1 MSNHDTQINYVRK
14 DLPKGF
20 LYYGLPLLVI
30 GLVAAFIAYDVD
42 PIRASFNNLISL
54 LLIISV
60 GLGAIFLV
68 ALEHIVGA
76 VWSVPFRRIAE
87 HQGYIFLVTPLL
99 ALPVL
104 FHMHD
109 MYHWTHAEAVLNDPI
124 LYQKAPYLNESFF
137 FARSIGIFVIMSI
150 FLFMFARNSRKQ
162 DETKNQKLSK
172 FNAVLSAPFMII
184 FAISITMIAI
194 DYAMSLEPHWFSTI
208 FGVYYFAGTFA
219 TAMAIL
225 TLITLKLKS
234 NGNLLEEIN
243 SNHYYS
249 MGGLMFA
256 FTAFWMYMAFS
267 QYMLIWYANI
277 PEETFWF
284 LPRMENGWEYL
295 SIGLVF
301 IKFIIPFGLLL
312 NRSSKLNPSRL
323 KLAAFW
329 IIGAHIYD
337 MYWLV
342 MPTYNHV
349 SDTHGPVFGW
359 IELGFV
365 ALSAGII
372 LTVYYLAANKKNH
385 IPIGD
390 PKLKRALD
398 FHI

>member
-1 MSNHDTQINYVRK
+1 MSNHETKIEYTKK

-20 LYYGLPLLVI
+20 LKFGLPLLLI
-30 GLVAAFIAYDVD
+30 GIASAVLAYYTD
-42 PIRASFNNLISL
+42 PMRASFNNIISL
-54 LLIISV
+54 LLIVSV
-60 GLGAIFLV
+60 GMGGIFLV
-68 ALEHIVGA
+68 ALEHIAGA

-87 HQGYIFLVTPLL
+87 HQGFIFLATPLL
-99 ALPVL
+99 AIPILL
-104 FHMHD
+104 NMHD
-109 MYHWTHAEAVLNDPI
+109 IFEWTHTHVVMNDPI
-124 LYQKAPYLNESFF
+124 LYQKSPYLNEGFF
-137 FARSIGIFVIMSI
+137 YARSIGIFLVMSL
-150 FLFMFARNSRKQ
+150 FLFTYVRNSNKQ
-162 DETKNQKLSK
+162 DTTQSQKTTKI
-172 FNAVLSAPFMII
+172 NALISAPFMAL

-219 TAMAIL
+219 TAMAVL

-234 NGNLLEEIN
+234 NGNLLKQIN
-243 SNHYYS
+243 GNHYYS

-267 QYMLIWYANI
+267 QYMLIWYANV

-284 LPRMENGWEYL
+284 LPRMEHGWEYL
-295 SIGLVF
+295 SIALIF

-312 NRSSKLNPSRL
+312 NRNSKMNPSRL

-342 MPTYNHV
+342 MPTYNRM
-349 SDTHGPVFGW
+349 SGTEGPVFGW

-372 LTVYYLAANKKNH
+372 LVFYYLAANKKNH

-390 PKLKRALD
+390 PKLNRALD
-398 FHI
+398 FRI

>member
-1 MSNHDTQINYVRK
+1 M
-14 DLPKGF
+14 
-20 LYYGLPLLVI
+20 
-30 GLVAAFIAYDVD
+30 
-42 PIRASFNNLISL
+42 RASFNNIIAL
-54 LLIISV
+54 LVVVSV
-60 GLGAIFLV
+60 GMGAIFLV
-68 ALEHIVGA
+68 ALEHIAGA

-87 HQGYIFLVTPLL
+87 HQGFIFLATPLL
-99 ALPVL
+99 AIPII
-104 FHMHD
+104 FNMHD
-109 MYHWTHAEAVLNDPI
+109 IFEWTHNSVVLNDPI
-124 LYQKAPYLNESFF
+124 LYQKSPYLNTEFF
-137 FARSIGIFVIMSI
+137 IARSVGVFVLMTF
-150 FLFMFARNSRKQ
+150 FLFVYLRNSTKQ
-162 DETKNQKLSK
+162 DTTHSQKTTKI
-172 FNAVLSAPFMII
+172 NALISAPFMVF
-184 FAISITMIAI
+184 FAIGITLIAI

-219 TAMAIL
+219 TAMAVL
-225 TLITLKLKS
+225 TLITLSLKS
-234 NGNLLEEIN
+234 NGNLLKEIN
-243 SNHYYS
+243 RNHYYS

-295 SIGLVF
+295 SIALIL

-312 NRSSKLNPSRL
+312 NRNSKMNPSRL
-323 KLAAFW
+323 KLASFW

-342 MPTYNHV
+342 MPSYNRM
-349 SDTHGPVFGW
+349 SGTEGPVFGW
-359 IELGFV
+359 IELSFI

-372 LTVYYLAANKKNH
+372 LVFYYLAARNKNH

-390 PKLKRALD
+390 PKLNRALD

>member
-1 MSNHDTQINYVRK
+1 MSNHETKIEYTKK

-20 LYYGLPLLVI
+20 LKFGLPLLLI
-30 GLVAAFIAYDVD
+30 GIASAVLAYYTD
-42 PIRASFNNLISL
+42 PMRASFNNIISL
-54 LLIISV
+54 LLIVSV
-60 GLGAIFLV
+60 GMGGIFLV
-68 ALEHIVGA
+68 ALEHIAGA

-87 HQGYIFLVTPLL
+87 HQGFIFLATPLL
-99 ALPVL
+99 AIPILL
-104 FHMHD
+104 NMHD
-109 MYHWTHAEAVLNDPI
+109 IFEWTHTHVVMNDPI
-124 LYQKAPYLNESFF
+124 LYQKSPYLNEGFF
-137 FARSIGIFVIMSI
+137 YARSIGIFIVMSL
-150 FLFMFARNSRKQ
+150 FLFTYVRNSNKQ
-162 DETKNQKLSK
+162 DTTQSQKTTK
-172 FNAVLSAPFMII
+172 FNALISAPFMAL

-219 TAMAIL
+219 TAMAVL

-234 NGNLLEEIN
+234 NGNLLKQIN
-243 SNHYYS
+243 GNHYYS

-267 QYMLIWYANI
+267 QYMLIWYANV

-284 LPRMENGWEYL
+284 LPRMEHGWEYL
-295 SIGLVF
+295 SIALIF

-312 NRSSKLNPSRL
+312 NRNSKMNPSRL

-342 MPTYNHV
+342 MPTYNRM
-349 SDTHGPVFGW
+349 SGTEGPVFGW

-372 LTVYYLAANKKNH
+372 LVFYYLAANKKNH

-390 PKLKRALD
+390 PKLNRALD
-398 FHI
+398 FRI

>member
-30 GLVAAFIAYDVD
+30 GLVAAFMAYQFD

-150 FLFMFARNSRKQ
+150 FLFMFARNSKKQ

-219 TAMAIL
+219 TAMAVL

-234 NGNLLEEIN
+234 NGNLLKEIN

-390 PKLKRALD
+390 PKLNRALD

>member
-1 MSNHDTQINYVRK
+1 MSNHEKKIEYTK
-14 DLPKGF
+14 KELPKGF
-20 LYYGLPLLVI
+20 LKYGLPLLLI
-30 GLVAAFIAYDVD
+30 GIISVVLAYQFD
-42 PIRASFNNLISL
+42 PIRASFNNIIAL
-54 LLIISV
+54 LVVVSV
-60 GLGAIFLV
+60 GMGAIFLV
-68 ALEHIVGA
+68 ALEHIAGA

-87 HQGYIFLVTPLL
+87 HQGFIFLATPLL
-99 ALPVL
+99 AIPII
-104 FHMHD
+104 FNMHD
-109 MYHWTHAEAVLNDPI
+109 IFEWTHTSVVLNDPI
-124 LYQKAPYLNESFF
+124 LYQKSPYLNTEFF
-137 FARSIGIFVIMSI
+137 IARSVGVFVLMTF
-150 FLFMFARNSRKQ
+150 FLFVYLRNSTKQ
-162 DETKNQKLSK
+162 DTTHSQKTTKI
-172 FNAVLSAPFMII
+172 NALISAPFMVF
-184 FAISITMIAI
+184 FAIGITLIAI

-219 TAMAIL
+219 TAMAVL
-225 TLITLKLKS
+225 TLITLSLKS
-234 NGNLLEEIN
+234 NGNLLKEIN
-243 SNHYYS
+243 RNHYYS

-295 SIGLVF
+295 SIALIF

-312 NRSSKLNPSRL
+312 NRNSKMNPSRL
-323 KLAAFW
+323 KLASFW

-342 MPTYNHV
+342 MPSYNRM
-349 SDTHGPVFGW
+349 SGTEGPVFGW
-359 IELGFV
+359 IELSFI

-372 LTVYYLAANKKNH
+372 LVFYYLAARNKNH

-390 PKLKRALD
+390 PKLNRALD

>member
-1 MSNHDTQINYVRK
+1 MSNHETKINYVRK

-20 LYYGLPLLVI
+20 LKFGIPLLVI
-30 GLVAAFIAYDVD
+30 GIISAFIAYQVD
-42 PIRASFNNLISL
+42 PMRASFNNIISL
-54 LLIISV
+54 LLIVSV

-68 ALEHIVGA
+68 ALEHIAGA

-87 HQGYIFLVTPLL
+87 HQGFIFLATPLL
-99 ALPVL
+99 ALPIL
-104 FHMHD
+104 FNMHKI
-109 MYHWTHAEAVLNDPI
+109 YEWTHTNVVMNDPI
-124 LYQKAPYLNESFF
+124 LYQKSPYLNTEFF
-137 FARSIGIFVIMSI
+137 YARSIGIFLVMTL
-150 FLFMFARNSRKQ
+150 FLFVYLRNSTKQ
-162 DETKNQKLSK
+162 DTTHSNKTTKI
-172 FNAVLSAPFMII
+172 NALISAAFMPI

-219 TAMAIL
+219 TAMAVL
-225 TLITLKLKS
+225 TLITLSLKS
-234 NGNLLEEIN
+234 NGNLLKEIN
-243 SNHYYS
+243 GNHYYS

-284 LPRMENGWEYL
+284 LPRMKDGWEYL
-295 SIGLVF
+295 SIALIF

-312 NRSSKLNPSRL
+312 NRNSKMNPSRL
-323 KLAAFW
+323 KLASFW

-342 MPTYNHV
+342 MPTYDRM
-349 SDTHGPVFGW
+349 SGTKGPVFGW

-372 LTVYYLAANKKNH
+372 LVFYYLAANKKNH
-385 IPIGD
+385 VPIGD
-390 PKLKRALD
+390 PKLSRALD
-398 FHI
+398 FRI

>member
-1 MSNHDTQINYVRK
+1 MSHHETKIEYTKK

-20 LYYGLPLLVI
+20 LKFGLPLLII
-30 GLVAAFIAYDVD
+30 GIVSAILAYQFD
-42 PIRASFNNLISL
+42 PMRASFNNIISL
-54 LLIISV
+54 LLIVSV
-60 GLGAIFLV
+60 GMGAIFLV
-68 ALEHIVGA
+68 ALEHIAGA

-87 HQGYIFLVTPLL
+87 HQGFIFLAMPLL
-99 ALPVL
+99 ALPIL
-104 FHMHD
+104 FNMHD
-109 MYHWTHAEAVLNDPI
+109 IFEWTHLDVVMNDPI
-124 LYQKAPYLNESFF
+124 LYQKSPYLNEGFF
-137 FARSIGIFVIMSI
+137 YARSIGIFVVMTL
-150 FLFMFARNSRKQ
+150 FLFIYLRNSNKQ
-162 DETKNQKLSK
+162 DTTQSQKTTKI
-172 FNAVLSAPFMII
+172 NALISAAFMPL

-219 TAMAIL
+219 TAMAVL
-225 TLITLKLKS
+225 TLITLSLKS
-234 NGNLLEEIN
+234 NGNLLKQIN
-243 SNHYYS
+243 GNHYYS

-267 QYMLIWYANI
+267 QYMLIWYANV

-295 SIGLVF
+295 SIGLIF

-312 NRSSKLNPSRL
+312 NRNSKMNPSRL

-342 MPTYNHV
+342 MPTYNRM
-349 SDTHGPVFGW
+349 SGTEGPVFGW
-359 IELGFV
+359 IELGFI

-372 LTVYYLAANKKNH
+372 LVFYYLAANKKNH
-385 IPIGD
+385 IAIGD
-390 PKLKRALD
+390 PKLNRALD
-398 FHI
+398 FRI

>member
-1 MSNHDTQINYVRK
+1 MSNHETKIEYTKK

-20 LYYGLPLLVI
+20 LKFGLPLLLI
-30 GLVAAFIAYDVD
+30 GIASAVLAYYTD
-42 PIRASFNNLISL
+42 PMRASFNNIISL
-54 LLIISV
+54 LLIVSV
-60 GLGAIFLV
+60 GMGGIFLV
-68 ALEHIVGA
+68 ALEHIAGA

-87 HQGYIFLVTPLL
+87 HQGFIFLATPLL
-99 ALPVL
+99 AIPILL
-104 FHMHD
+104 NMHD
-109 MYHWTHAEAVLNDPI
+109 IFEWTHTHVVMNDPI
-124 LYQKAPYLNESFF
+124 LYQKSPYLNEGFF
-137 FARSIGIFVIMSI
+137 YARSIGIFIVMSL
-150 FLFMFARNSRKQ
+150 FLFTYVRNSNKQ
-162 DETKNQKLSK
+162 DTTQSQKTTKI
-172 FNAVLSAPFMII
+172 NALISAPFMAL

-219 TAMAIL
+219 TAMAVL

-234 NGNLLEEIN
+234 NGNLLKQIN
-243 SNHYYS
+243 GNHYYS

-267 QYMLIWYANI
+267 QYMLIWYANV

-284 LPRMENGWEYL
+284 LPRMEHGWEYL
-295 SIGLVF
+295 SIALIF

-312 NRSSKLNPSRL
+312 NRNSKMNPSRL

-342 MPTYNHV
+342 MPTYNRM
-349 SDTHGPVFGW
+349 SGTEGPVFGW

-372 LTVYYLAANKKNH
+372 LVFYYLAANKKNH

-390 PKLKRALD
+390 PKLNRALD
-398 FHI
+398 FRI

>member
-1 MSNHDTQINYVRK
+1 MSNHDTQINYIRK

-20 LYYGLPLLVI
+20 LTFGLPLLII
-30 GLVAAFIAYDVD
+30 GIIAAFFAYQID
-42 PIRASFNNLISL
+42 PTRAAFNNIISL
-54 LLIISV
+54 LLIVSV

-68 ALEHIVGA
+68 ALEHIAGA

-87 HQGYIFLVTPLL
+87 HQGFIFLATPLL
-99 ALPVL
+99 ALPIL

-109 MYHWTHAEAVLNDPI
+109 VFEWTHTNVVMNDPL
-124 LYQKAPYLNESFF
+124 LYQKQPYLNTEFF
-137 FARSIGIFVIMSI
+137 YARSIGIFVVMSF
-150 FLFMFARNSRKQ
+150 FLFVYIRNSKKQ
-162 DETKNQKLSK
+162 DTTGNQKTTK
-172 FNAVLSAPFMII
+172 INALISAPFMVF
-184 FAISITMIAI
+184 FAISITMVAI

-219 TAMAIL
+219 TAMAVL
-225 TLITLKLKS
+225 TLITLKLKA
-234 NGNLLEEIN
+234 NGNLLKEIN
-243 SNHYYS
+243 GNHYYS

-284 LPRMENGWEYL
+284 LPRMANGWQYL
-295 SIGLVF
+295 SIGLIF
-301 IKFIIPFGLLL
+301 IKFVIPFGLLL
-312 NRSSKLNPSRL
+312 NRNSKMDPSRL

-329 IIGAHIYD
+329 IIGAHVYD
-337 MYWLV
+337 LYWLV
-342 MPTYNHV
+342 MPTYNRM
-349 SDTHGPVFGW
+349 SGTEGPVFSW

-372 LTVYYLAANKKNH
+372 LVFYYLAANKQNH

-398 FHI
+398 FQI